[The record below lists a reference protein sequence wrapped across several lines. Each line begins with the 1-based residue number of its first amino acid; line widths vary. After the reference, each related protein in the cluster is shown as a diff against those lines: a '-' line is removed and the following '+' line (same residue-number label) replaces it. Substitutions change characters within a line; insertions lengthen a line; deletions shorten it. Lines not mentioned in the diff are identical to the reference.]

1 MRPDFRQGRQAAL
14 LLRGLGILEAEQDGM
29 MKPKPTNGRL
39 MTLSKLAEQTGV
51 SVHCIRAY
59 SDRGL
64 IRAGGRTAGG
74 YLLFTEAAAARLRFI
89 RTARDAG
96 VPVGQLVR
104 LFAEVNG
111 EEPSK
116 ARQQCLAEV
125 QQYIQDMRNR
135 LGKLEQS
142 LAQRFGLDVPE
153 HQPSIQPEE

>member
-1 MRPDFRQGRQAAL
+1 
-14 LLRGLGILEAEQDGM
+14 
-29 MKPKPTNGRL
+29 MKSKPANGRL

-64 IRAGGRTAGG
+64 IRASARTAGG
-74 YLLFTEAAAARLRFI
+74 YLLFTEAAAGRLRFI

-96 VPVGQLVR
+96 VPVSQLVR
-104 LFAEVNG
+104 LFVQVEEGEPTMAE
-111 EEPSK
+111 PQ
-116 ARQQCLAEV
+116 RLAEL

-142 LAQRFGLDVPE
+142 LTQRFGLDVAE
-153 HQPSIQPEE
+153 HQPTIQPEE

>member
-1 MRPDFRQGRQAAL
+1 
-14 LLRGLGILEAEQDGM
+14 
-29 MKPKPTNGRL
+29 

-51 SVHCIRAY
+51 SVHCIRSY

-64 IRAGGRTAGG
+64 IRVGGRTAGG

-96 VPVGQLVR
+96 VPVSQLVR
-104 LFAEVNG
+104 LFAEVD
-111 EEPSK
+111 EKEPSK
-116 ARQQCLAEV
+116 AGQQCLAEV
-125 QQYIQDMRNR
+125 QQYIQVMRNR

-142 LAQRFGLDVPE
+142 LTQRFGLDVPE